1 MQLEFLARLVPPGK
15 RYCIQVCDT
24 ISTHI
29 HTIVSQLVLHRIKA
43 IYFKKVSIF
52 LSIQG
57 PLGKMG
63 KEGRK
68 GGIGPKGTPGEVG
81 AAGLRGPKV

>member
-1 MQLEFLARLVPPGK
+1 M
-15 RYCIQVCDT
+15 
-24 ISTHI
+24 
-29 HTIVSQLVLHRIKA
+29 HTIVSQLVLHRIEA

-81 AAGLRGPKV
+81 AAGLRGPKVQLSTQLDLSTSSYNGAFCS